1 MTSGWHGNDRNLVS
15 TSECDSIG
23 VQGRSSTARKRGSRF
38 AKFGIVIPTY
48 NRAGVLPR
56 AVRSVVSQDYADW
69 ALYIVNDYSGNETE
83 SVVAP
88 FLSDPRIRY
97 LNNDANRRKLHSVN
111 LALDRIEAEGIDWFT
126 SMDDHDQ
133 LTVDC
138 LSVARGEIGRQSG
151 FGMFL
156 FLTVDGSG
164 ESLSRM
170 RESGPANYLREKLLR
185 KTVAGETHEFVAVP
199 YLNGVRLNAPSTGA
213 QKFWF
218 GELSL
223 RTGAVF
229 CNQPTKVKEFLDD
242 GITMQHRR
250 DRRARDE
257 CEVRLEAYLLCHW
270 PSVICRHPLSPSSY
284 LVWGKILRRLVV
296 RRLRLRFRKSRNEL
310 R

>member
-1 MTSGWHGNDRNLVS
+1 M
-15 TSECDSIG
+15 
-23 VQGRSSTARKRGSRF
+23 
-38 AKFGIVIPTY
+38 KFGIIIPTY

-69 ALYIVNDYSGNETE
+69 ALYIVNDGSGDETE

-97 LNNDANRRKLHSVN
+97 LNNDANRGKLHSVN

-126 SMDDHDQ
+126 WMDDDDQ
-133 LTVDC
+133 LTEDG
-138 LSVARGEIGRQSG
+138 LSVARGEIERHPG

-156 FLTVDGSG
+156 FSTVDSSG
-164 ESLSRM
+164 ERLARM
-170 RESGPANYLREKLLR
+170 RVSGPANYLREKLLR
-185 KTVAGETHEFVAVP
+185 KTVAGETHEFVAVS

-229 CNQPTKVKEFLDD
+229 CNQPTKIKEFLDD

-257 CEVRLEAYLLCHW
+257 REVRLEAYLLCHW
-270 PSVICRHPLSPSSY
+270 PSVIRRHPLSLSSY